1 MIYTIS
7 DMFANSNDFPMFR
20 HMKIDKKKDPQ
31 MVPGF
36 FDTSPSNGGVT
47 TLGDYTDGPSDWLF

>member
-1 MIYTIS
+1 
-7 DMFANSNDFPMFR
+7 MFANSNDFPMFR